1 MLPSSPRKDWPTR
14 SAIGRRSRG
23 NWQTRS
29 DNGKGTFLS
38 KRLWGLP
45 YPAFRIVNAEPGGGK
60 PSPYGEWP
68 FGDAV
73 GRAVQILRSELF
85 LMLGNKLAD
94 GGDKVVG
101 NHHYGVVLFGERGFI
116 LGHRFFRR
124 LLLIVREDAPNSV
137 FVPSRREF
145 TLGHI
150 CLLRLRFR

>member
-1 MLPSSPRKDWPTR
+1 M
-14 SAIGRRSRG
+14 
-23 NWQTRS
+23 
-29 DNGKGTFLS
+29 
-38 KRLWGLP
+38 
-45 YPAFRIVNAEPGGGK
+45 VNAEPGGGK

-85 LMLGNKLAD
+85 LMFGDKLAY

-101 NHHYGVVLFGERGFI
+101 DLHDGAVLFHKCSFI
-116 LGHRFFRR
+116 FGHRFFRR